1 MPCQRAA
8 AGRNDLVDD
17 ALRIWLNELFV
28 RYAEIYAMVRW
39 WSRIWVGVVN
49 AVSAMVAGGEAV
61 LPAPRD
67 GPLRNFIPK
76 LGRAAGVCSGD
87 SGFQEINKTDFPRTH
102 LEIRLA
108 GRLA

>member
-61 LPAPRD
+61 LAGPSD
-67 GPLRNFIPK
+67 EPLRSFIIK
-76 LGRAAGVCSGD
+76 VGRAAAACSGD
-87 SGFQEINKTDFPRTH
+87 CCFQKFNNTGFHRT
-102 LEIRLA
+102 LLAIRLTA
-108 GRLA
+108 

>member
-61 LPAPRD
+61 LHAPRD
-67 GPLRNFIPK
+67 EPLRSFILK
-76 LGRAAGVCSGD
+76 LGRAAVLFSGD
-87 SGFQEINKTDFPRTH
+87 SGFQKFNNTDFHRQ
-102 LEIRLA
+102 LLVFRLDA
-108 GRLA
+108 